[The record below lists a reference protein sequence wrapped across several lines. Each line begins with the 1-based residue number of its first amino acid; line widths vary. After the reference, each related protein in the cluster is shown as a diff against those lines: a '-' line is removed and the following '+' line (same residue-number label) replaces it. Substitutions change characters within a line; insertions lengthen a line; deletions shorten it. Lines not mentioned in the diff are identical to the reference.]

1 MNTTN
6 KSLNEVFQ
14 TLRDLVKSPGYL
26 YVLLFMIEEDICIP
40 FSQLKEADP
49 QIRLSMK
56 EAAMLVGLYINENND
71 VLKEPNNIDSL
82 FDLRAKTYQVLDEL
96 HWAMNEPL
104 AKEMREAFNRYMGD
118 SKQRFSPNQILAHAT
133 HMRETFFYS
142 NEPAYDLEYLFIDSF
157 LKLAHLE
164 DEDIASAVIELEQI
178 SQQIGTEASRSS
190 RRLEESEPYITQET
204 MPGLSAVGPSPTM
217 NRGRIPVRGNEPQA
231 AKGRFQE
238 TSRLLN

>member
-96 HWAMNEPL
+96 HWAMKEPL
-104 AKEMREAFNRYMGD
+104 AKEMREAVNRYMSD
-118 SKQRFSPNQILAHAT
+118 SKQQFSPNQILAHAT

-142 NEPAYDLEYLFIDSF
+142 NEPAYDLEYLFFAPSKYKYDEEWLHRNKGFDISEAANIAIVIK
-157 LKLAHLE
+157 KLFDGKRCKISSL
-164 DEDIASAVIELEQI
+164 SKEQI
-178 SQQIGTEASRSS
+178 NEIISND
-190 RRLEESEPYITQET
+190 RRLKKDKT
-204 MPGLSAVGPSPTM
+204 SAERT
-217 NRGRIPVRGNEPQA
+217 R
-231 AKGRFQE
+231 KFL
-238 TSRLLN
+238 TL

>member
-96 HWAMNEPL
+96 HWAMNEP
-104 AKEMREAFNRYMGD
+104 D
-118 SKQRFSPNQILAHAT
+118 SQ
-133 HMRETFFYS
+133 FYV
-142 NEPAYDLEYLFIDSF
+142 L
-157 LKLAHLE
+157 
-164 DEDIASAVIELEQI
+164 
-178 SQQIGTEASRSS
+178 
-190 RRLEESEPYITQET
+190 
-204 MPGLSAVGPSPTM
+204 GLSVLCTRTLVGSHYSSHRLCSVAPTGLIIGAPSNSPEGGEK
-217 NRGRIPVRGNEPQA
+217 NCSPSVAQHPPRGLTPPPILCRPNGLIITLHDHG
-231 AKGRFQE
+231 G
-238 TSRLLN
+238 

>member
-71 VLKEPNNIDSL
+71 VLKEPNNID
-82 FDLRAKTYQVLDEL
+82 
-96 HWAMNEPL
+96 
-104 AKEMREAFNRYMGD
+104 
-118 SKQRFSPNQILAHAT
+118 
-133 HMRETFFYS
+133 FYC
-142 NEPAYDLEYLFIDSF
+142 IR
-157 LKLAHLE
+157 
-164 DEDIASAVIELEQI
+164 
-178 SQQIGTEASRSS
+178 G
-190 RRLEESEPYITQET
+190 ITINT
-204 MPGLSAVGPSPTM
+204 
-217 NRGRIPVRGNEPQA
+217 
-231 AKGRFQE
+231 
-238 TSRLLN
+238 